1 MPLMSGVEL
10 ARELRR
16 IACPVYIA
24 GCTGN
29 ALREDRDE
37 YLEAG
42 SDEVLTKPI
51 KEADVRRMIEEARLR
66 IAGLTQPKETGPE
79 LSEPRV

>member
-10 ARELRR
+10 SRELRR
-16 IACPVYIA
+16 MSCPVFIA

-51 KEADVRRMIEEARLR
+51 KEVDVRRMVEEARLR
-66 IAGLTQPKETGPE
+66 IAGLTKPKELGPQ
-79 LSEPRV
+79 LSEPQV